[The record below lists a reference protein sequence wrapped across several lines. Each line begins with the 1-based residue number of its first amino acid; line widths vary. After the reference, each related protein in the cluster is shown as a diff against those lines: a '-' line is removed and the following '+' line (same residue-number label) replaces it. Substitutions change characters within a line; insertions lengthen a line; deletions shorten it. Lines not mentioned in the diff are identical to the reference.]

1 MKSLTYKF
9 PFLYH
14 YMLKIMHGKNLKKRY
29 NFIADQIEENDF
41 VLDLGCGTGLLADYL
56 KGKRYKGMDIN
67 NDFIK
72 FAESK
77 GHNVVNSDIFEFDKY
92 PSSVDVVV
100 LVDMLHHITPKEVE
114 LMERLAEMDVKKII
128 VSEPV
133 STIQKKSFF
142 YAVAKL
148 IYRIID
154 DDGHNE
160 MKMRARNS
168 LVLLVMLEAIGV
180 IFIEANNAGLNFII
194 FAPAYIF
201 CITGF
206 YVIYHALRY
215 SHS

>member
-142 YAVAKL
+142 YGVAKL

-154 DDGHNE
+154 DDGYNE
-160 MKMRARNS
+160 MKIRLERFQESKAGIED
-168 LVLLVMLEAIGV
+168 MLRDSIKRRYDLTSKTFGSDLIMV
-180 IFIEANNAGLNFII
+180 IRLN
-194 FAPAYIF
+194 
-201 CITGF
+201 
-206 YVIYHALRY
+206 
-215 SHS
+215 